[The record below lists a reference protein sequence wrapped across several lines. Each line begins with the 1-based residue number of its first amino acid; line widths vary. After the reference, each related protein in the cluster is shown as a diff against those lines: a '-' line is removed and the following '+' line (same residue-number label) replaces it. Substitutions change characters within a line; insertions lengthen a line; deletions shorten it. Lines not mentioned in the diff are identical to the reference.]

1 MVLSP
6 GGHGTANE
14 ILWRAEG
21 GQGSTISKMDPHGS
35 NINMGGWMEL
45 GALPC
50 AVPSTAASELSALLR
65 RAHCPHFGQT
75 WGWLGGKGQKW
86 LHAAVG

>member
-35 NINMGGWMEL
+35 NINMGG
-45 GALPC
+45 
-50 AVPSTAASELSALLR
+50 
-65 RAHCPHFGQT
+65 
-75 WGWLGGKGQKW
+75 
-86 LHAAVG
+86 